1 MFRESRMTKTS
12 ISVISGS
19 LSDKPIVDDVI
30 NILSEFRVRYEAK
43 VLSAHR
49 NPEGLRKYIEASEA
63 DVFIAVAGMAA
74 HLPGVIASLTV
85 RPVIG
90 VPVSGKLS
98 GLDALL
104 SIVQMPSGVPVA
116 SVAIDNGKNAA
127 LLAIEMLALRDPD
140 LREKLLNYRR
150 KLAEV

>member
-1 MFRESRMTKTS
+1 MTKGTVA
-12 ISVISGS
+12 VIAGS
-19 LSDKPIVDDVI
+19 KSDKAIVDAV
-30 NILSEFRVRYEAK
+30 LGVLKEFEVKYEAR

-49 NPEGLRKYIEASEA
+49 NPSDLREYVEASQA

-74 HLPGVIASLTV
+74 HLPGVIASLTIK
-85 RPVIG
+85 PVIG

-116 SVAIDNGKNAA
+116 SVAIDGGKNAA
-127 LLAIEMLALRDPD
+127 LLAVKMLALSEPD
-140 LREKLLNYRR
+140 LKDRLSQYGKR
-150 KLAEV
+150 LAET